1 MNMHPKGEP
10 NEIMI
15 DAGYETIA
23 TLRQMTAEQLL
34 HLGTRQVV
42 YLKAGMHDG
51 ELAFILYGADGI
63 PLVMVDTVESA
74 VEMSLNAA
82 SPSSRSIEWKGPSYR

>member
-10 NEIMI
+10 SEIMI

-74 VEMSLNAA
+74 VEMVAERGLAFVA
-82 SPSSRSIEWKGPSYR
+82 IH